1 MMLPELSTH
10 FGPLALHRTACLTV
24 RNQADGFQSHHQ
36 HRVLLQAV
44 CIAQGHVVAEQQ
56 LPVPA
61 SWLQWD
67 EDAMEEAPSPSSS
80 PLQFCKKQQQGHETV
95 LITGANQLTV
105 EVCQVQTQLP
115 LKVNIRALQN
125 PVLAT
130 ASNAAGGLL
139 WPHHMDTST
148 PPKTGLAWRRSTLRQ
163 APWTSGLLEVTASL
177 PLGLSR
183 ACSERPW
190 TMTWV
195 AVERPALLPGMH
207 WLMEASLAAAF
218 YAVAMV
224 PTHGH

>member
-1 MMLPELSTH
+1 M
-10 FGPLALHRTACLTV
+10 
-24 RNQADGFQSHHQ
+24 
-36 HRVLLQAV
+36 
-44 CIAQGHVVAEQQ
+44 VAEQQ

-95 LITGANQLTV
+95 LITGANQLSL
-105 EVCQVQTQLP
+105 EVCQVQTELP
-115 LKVNIRALQN
+115 LNIVVKAPQN

-130 ASNAAGGLL
+130 ASKAARCLL
-139 WPHHMDTST
+139 WPHHTDISR

-163 APWTSGLLEVTASL
+163 VPWTSGLLEVTAFL

-190 TMTWV
+190 TMTW
-195 AVERPALLPGMH
+195 AGVERLASLPGMNGLWKH
-207 WLMEASLAAAF
+207 HLLQLSTPLQWCHTMA
-218 YAVAMV
+218 
-224 PTHGH
+224 TGC